1 MEKRILTIIAVNLIT
16 VRSSCADAFE
26 PVANVRIKLVIDDS
40 CKGQQDHDVDGKV
53 CEVRVFFT
61 FKIYEADVQVAVEYI
76 AVIVKS
82 KFVVFAEEAVIV

>member
-1 MEKRILTIIAVNLIT
+1 MNLIM

-26 PVANVRIKLVIDDS
+26 PVADVRVKLVIDDS
-40 CKGQQDHDVDGKV
+40 CIWQQESDVNGQVI
-53 CEVRVFFT
+53 EVGV
-61 FKIYEADVQVAVEYI
+61 ILSVQIHEANVQVAVEYI